1 MSNCRAKQGLKNKT
15 FGRSLVDQAF
25 LDEISVSVAMK
36 FLSLKRQR
44 ELNRGALVHGKL
56 SGNSKSVALAKARIP
71 GEH

>member
-1 MSNCRAKQGLKNKT
+1 MSDRRAKQGLKNKT

-44 ELNRGALVHGKL
+44 EFSRGALAHGKL
-56 SGNSKSVALAKARIP
+56 QEIVKAPR
-71 GEH
+71 